1 MLENM
6 QSHTI
11 CEQLMQNYLQLL
23 GLPQEDFAQP
33 KPMAA
38 LRTIME
44 TDSSDYV
51 DYCFLYSEEY
61 QLYVYCTLRANT
73 DENSIYLSS
82 WMGVCSFTPDELER
96 AVNS

>member
-1 MLENM
+1 
-6 QSHTI
+6 
-11 CEQLMQNYLQLL
+11 
-23 GLPQEDFAQP
+23 
-33 KPMAA
+33 MAA
-38 LRTIME
+38 LQTIME

-73 DENSIYLSS
+73 DENGIYLSS
-82 WMGVCSFTPDELER
+82 WMGVCSFNPDELER